1 MHGLTLA
8 LVTVCASDIF
18 PAERHLCPAQSPCHQ
33 GWVGSDLLRASSPA
47 LNYLIPAKS
56 TSDCLTTDL
65 LQLDYQMWLWGI
77 GLFIMLETMGG
88 NAEQLKQQ
96 SFLLP
101 QRLSSKEVIMKQAPR
116 GWWGGGG
123 GAEMLFEEG
132 RGRGKALR
140 GQGGLR
146 ESPTEP

>member
-1 MHGLTLA
+1 M
-8 LVTVCASDIF
+8 
-18 PAERHLCPAQSPCHQ
+18 
-33 GWVGSDLLRASSPA
+33 
-47 LNYLIPAKS
+47 
-56 TSDCLTTDL
+56 TTDL

-140 GQGGLR
+140 GQRGLR